1 MKKITKFKDFTK
13 HLKIFILI
21 TTLVFVA
28 VGILHF
34 SLIAYGLD
42 ISIGREMVPSINS
55 YLVVFIS
62 FCMVIMGTY
71 YYKAVDSE

>member
-1 MKKITKFKDFTK
+1 MKKITKFKDFNK

-34 SLIAYGLD
+34 SLITYGLD
-42 ISIGREMVPSINS
+42 VSIGNAVVPWVNS

-62 FCMVIMGTY
+62 FCMVVMGTY
-71 YYKAVDSE
+71 YYKAIDDK